1 LTLRKD
7 FGFKW
12 LKHRNLELNGI
23 TKEKS
28 THIDFLTHKPI
39 PDIEWNKYNFP
50 KGQHWAFVVETNFKR
65 QEWSGRRMVMLV
77 PNINLSFCYSFAL
90 RHNFVHQLGKGK
102 PKKQL
107 LAE

>member
-50 KGQHWAFVVETNFKR
+50 KGGDLKTYTREHTHTFIAFIHYN
-65 QEWSGRRMVMLV
+65 
-77 PNINLSFCYSFAL
+77 
-90 RHNFVHQLGKGK
+90 
-102 PKKQL
+102 
-107 LAE
+107 